1 MPFFDQH
8 NLSILFVDSCYVW
21 DYRKA
26 TTSPSLTKFGQK
38 WPLRCHLGY
47 PRQSLAGVV
56 FISGRLTWF
65 EAWVPGQSPMK
76 LNR

>member
-1 MPFFDQH
+1 MPFFDKH
-8 NLSILFVDSCYVW
+8 NLSILFVDSWYVW

-38 WPLRCHLGY
+38 WPLRCHLGC

-56 FISGRLTWF
+56 FFKKAIDL
-65 EAWVPGQSPMK
+65 V
-76 LNR
+76 